1 MLDQGKV
8 IRVEKDLAW
17 VEFPSSSA
25 CAGCG
30 ACHRA
35 PSGAMVN
42 EAENPIGAKVGDSV
56 EVEISPIVTTL
67 FPAIAFGIPVLLL
80 FIGLGIGSIL
90 SETAAIT
97 AGLLFLVLG
106 FIITRLLDKYISA
119 HNKYV
124 SRVIRRI

>member
-1 MLDQGKV
+1 
-8 IRVEKDLAW
+8 
-17 VEFPSSSA
+17 
-25 CAGCG
+25 
-30 ACHRA
+30 
-35 PSGAMVN
+35 
-42 EAENPIGAKVGDSV
+42 
-56 EVEISPIVTTL
+56 
-67 FPAIAFGIPVLLL
+67 L